1 MDLSSEVEQLKS
13 EISSHHEAASYAA
26 SHHTTDDRQGALAQ
40 GALAQSHPTRRI
52 DVGVGETLARHDCDE
67 FGIEGLTIVLHMR
80 GKDDLVINTDLEK
93 ESNCG
98 FGG

>member
-13 EISSHHEAASYAA
+13 EMSSHHESASRNDTSRHA
-26 SHHTTDDRQGALAQ
+26 TEDQ
-40 GALAQSHPTRRI
+40 QSERIQQQARRI
-52 DVGVGETLARHDCDE
+52 DVGVGEALARHDCDE

-93 ESNCG
+93 ESACG
-98 FGG
+98 HD